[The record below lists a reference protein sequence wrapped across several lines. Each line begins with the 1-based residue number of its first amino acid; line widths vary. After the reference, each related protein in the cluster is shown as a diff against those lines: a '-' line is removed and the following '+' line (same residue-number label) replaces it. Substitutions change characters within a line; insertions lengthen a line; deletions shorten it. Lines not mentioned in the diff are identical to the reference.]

1 MSENK
6 NQATIDFLKE
16 GLANYQ
22 TIFNEYLAALKATFP
37 DRSETDFA
45 EDSCALNSLKDHLRR
60 AEKNVAYAI
69 KHDCSYSYFGLTD
82 NCFERLQK
90 RSKAYTDD
98 TYLKAFK
105 KMQDLYSRN
114 YGWGVPQGIDEE
126 YLSKTNTIATALWWY
141 YFDKR
146 TGMIHRSKERSY
158 WLESFLLE
166 PKFKVGDIVSI
177 RSNIPDNSIKYEYDW
192 GNGTSD
198 LRTIY
203 PDAVLKAK
211 TFMVL
216 GEDNKKSR
224 YYEKA
229 YKPNANG
236 GMRRYK
242 LLPVGDTRVYWAI
255 ERALKMN
262 RTKAVKDAK
271 KT

>member
-6 NQATIDFLKE
+6 NQTRIDLLKQE
-16 GLANYQ
+16 IANYR
-22 TIFNEYLAALKATFP
+22 TLHNEYLNTLRATFP
-37 DRSETDFA
+37 ERPEEDFA
-45 EDSCALNSLKDHLRR
+45 KDSRALDWLQERLYNS
-60 AEKNVAYAI
+60 EKNLEGI
-69 KHDCSYSYFGLTD
+69 GHGYSHYRYSGLTD
-82 NCFERLQK
+82 LSFEAVQR

-105 KMQDLYSRN
+105 KMQNLYSRN

-126 YLSKTNTIATALWWY
+126 YISKTNTIPLVLWWY
-141 YFDKR
+141 YFDKK
-146 TGMIHRSKERSY
+146 TGQIHRSKERSY
-158 WLESFLLE
+158 WLESFLIK
-166 PKFKVGDIVSI
+166 PKFKAGDIVSI
-177 RSNIPDNSIKYEYDW
+177 RSNIPDNAIKYEYDW

-198 LRTIY
+198 LRAVY
-203 PDAVLKAK
+203 PDANFKAK
-211 TFMVL
+211 AFMVL

-255 ERALKMN
+255 ERALKKN

>member
-1 MSENK
+1 MSDNK
-6 NQATIDFLKE
+6 NQTTIDLLKQE
-16 GLANYQ
+16 IANYR
-22 TIFNEYLAALKATFP
+22 TMHNEYLNTLRATFP
-37 DRSETDFA
+37 ERPEKDLT
-45 EDSCALNSLKDHLRR
+45 EDSPALKSLLSRLHRTEKSLAYSIEHGCAYK
-60 AEKNVAYAI
+60 
-69 KHDCSYSYFGLTD
+69 YFGLAD
-82 NCFERLQK
+82 DSFARLQK
-90 RSKAYTDD
+90 RSKAHTDD

-141 YFDKR
+141 YFDKN
-146 TGMIHRSKERSY
+146 TGMLYRSKERSY

-224 YYEKA
+224 YYEKS

-271 KT
+271 KK

>member
-6 NQATIDFLKE
+6 NQNTIDLLKE
-16 GLANYQ
+16 GLVNYQ
-22 TIFNEYLAALKATFP
+22 TLYNEYLAALKATFP
-37 DRSETDFA
+37 DRSETDFV
-45 EDSCALNSLKDHLRR
+45 EDSCTLTSLKSRLHR
-60 AEKNVAYAI
+60 AEKNIAYAI
-69 KHDCSYSYFGLTD
+69 EHGCTYRYFELTD
-82 NCFERLQK
+82 NSFERLLK

-98 TYLKAFK
+98 TFLKAFK

-126 YLSKTNTIATALWWY
+126 YLSKTNTIATALWWC
-141 YFDKR
+141 YFDKN
-146 TGMIHRSKERSY
+146 TGMIYRSKERSY

-177 RSNIPDNSIKYEYDW
+177 RSNIPDNAIKYEYDW

-203 PDAVLKAK
+203 PDPVLKAK

-242 LLPVGDTRVYWAI
+242 LLPVGDTRVYW
-255 ERALKMN
+255 N
-262 RTKAVKDAK
+262 RTKAVKDADIK
-271 KT
+271 CP